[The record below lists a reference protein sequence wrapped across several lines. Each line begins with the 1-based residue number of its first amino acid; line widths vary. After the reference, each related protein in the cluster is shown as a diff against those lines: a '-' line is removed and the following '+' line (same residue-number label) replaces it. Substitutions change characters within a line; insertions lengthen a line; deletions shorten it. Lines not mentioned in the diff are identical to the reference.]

1 MQINKRS
8 VFTRVLLVLYP
19 VCSQKGGLLIIELF
33 NHHQILNLGLTAV
46 TIWRLLDNGLVFE
59 YTLRKTIHIH
69 NNLYFIYLT
78 PAYFYATHLTF
89 FWHYFFLFAMAF
101 ISLARNK
108 AKKYLP
114 ISHRIINYQTFFG
127 LHYCIST
134 HIGPMPPF
142 Q

>member
-59 YTLRKTIHIH
+59 YTLRKT
-69 NNLYFIYLT
+69 YPYVASV
-78 PAYFYATHLTF
+78 P
-89 FWHYFFLFAMAF
+89 
-101 ISLARNK
+101 
-108 AKKYLP
+108 
-114 ISHRIINYQTFFG
+114 
-127 LHYCIST
+127 
-134 HIGPMPPF
+134 GPMF
-142 Q
+142 SNSYIYIITYILSI